1 MNIAVYPGSFDPITL
16 GHLDIIRRAA
26 ACFDKVLVCV
36 MVNCEKSHPMFA
48 PQERLALIRQS
59 VADIPNVEVEQ
70 WSGLLADYARQ
81 KGAHIIV
88 KGVRNTADF
97 DSEVQMA
104 RINAGIMPGLE
115 TVRQR
120 GADGTHQR
128 RHHAGA
134 GDGAAQRQPPV
145 HPFQLHHGAGNG
157 PVRAADGTIRPCPG
171 GSGIEPTKGELTD
184 GRERCAAAA
193 GYALRYD

>member
-16 GHLDIIRRAA
+16 AA

-48 PQERLALIRQS
+48 PQERLDLIRRS

-70 WSGLLADYARQ
+70 WSGLLADYARE
-81 KGAHIIV
+81 KGVHILV

-115 TVRQR
+115 TVLLS
-120 GADGTHQR
+120 A
-128 RHHAGA
+128 
-134 GDGAAQRQPPV
+134 PV

-157 PVRAADGTIRPCPG
+157 PVRATDGTIRPCPG